1 MPGLTALSK
10 RPDPIFSIV
19 PMNKPALTVAVKAA
33 RAAGNVILRRMSR
46 LDAIPVTEKDR
57 FDFASEVD
65 RQAEAEI
72 IKELKRTYPRHS
84 ILAEESGA
92 QGKGDPQWIIDPL
105 DGTHNYLRGFP
116 HFCVS
121 IAQVSRG
128 QPELGVIFD
137 PLRNELFTATQG
149 GGAFLNERRLRVAD
163 RKTLEGALIATGV
176 PFRQR
181 AHLNAQ
187 IAMIHALLTGAQA
200 EDIRRTGSA
209 ALDLAYV
216 AAGRLD
222 AYFEIGLKPW
232 DMAAGHLIVRE
243 AGGRCTDFTGG
254 NGYMANGNI
263 VAGNL
268 KVVDAMLATIK
279 PHMTN
284 ALR

>member
-1 MPGLTALSK
+1 M
-10 RPDPIFSIV
+10 I
-19 PMNKPALTVAVKAA
+19 KPALTVAVKAA
-33 RAAGNVILRRMSR
+33 RAAGHVILRRMSR

-72 IKELKRTYPRHS
+72 IKELKRAFPRHA

-92 QGKGDPQWIIDPL
+92 QGKGDPVWIIDPL

-121 IAQVSRG
+121 IAQMSRG
-128 QPELGVIFD
+128 QAQVGVIFD
-137 PLRNELFTATQG
+137 PLRNELYTASQG
-149 GGAFLNERRLRVAD
+149 GGAFLNDRRIRVAE
-163 RKTLEGALIATGV
+163 RKTLEGALLATGV

-181 AHLNAQ
+181 AHLDVQLNALRDMLVQ
-187 IAMIHALLTGAQA
+187 GQA
-200 EDIRRTGSA
+200 EDVRRTGSA
-209 ALDLAYV
+209 ALDLAYT

-222 AYFEIGLKPW
+222 GYFEIGLKPW
-232 DMAAGHLIVRE
+232 DMAAGQLMVRE
-243 AGGRCTDFTGG
+243 AGGRCADFTGG
-254 NGYMANGNI
+254 DGFMANGNI

-268 KVVDAMLATIK
+268 KVVDAMVAAIK
-279 PHMTN
+279 PHMTV

>member
-1 MPGLTALSK
+1 M
-10 RPDPIFSIV
+10 I
-19 PMNKPALTVAVKAA
+19 KPALTVAIKAA

-72 IKELKRTYPRHS
+72 IKELRRTFPRHA

-92 QGKGDPQWIIDPL
+92 QGKGDPVWVIDPL

-121 IAQVSRG
+121 IAQLSRG
-128 QPELGVIFD
+128 QAQVGVIFD
-137 PLRNELFTATQG
+137 PLRNELYTASQG
-149 GGAFLNERRLRVAD
+149 GGAFLNERRIRVAE
-163 RKTLEGALIATGV
+163 RKSLEGALLATGL

-181 AHLNAQ
+181 AHLDVQ
-187 IAMIHALLTGAQA
+187 ISALRDMLVDGQA
-200 EDIRRTGSA
+200 EDVRRTGSA

-216 AAGRLD
+216 AASRLD
-222 AYFEIGLKPW
+222 GYFEIGLKPW
-232 DMAAGHLIVRE
+232 DMAAGQLMVRE
-243 AGGRCTDFTGG
+243 AGGRCADFTGG
-254 NGYMANGNI
+254 DGFMATGNI
-263 VAGNL
+263 IAGNL
-268 KVVDAMLATIK
+268 KVVDAMVAAIK
-279 PHMTN
+279 PHLTV